1 MSVYARELDML
12 DRFFLREN
20 PALPLRVPVGHASK
34 DEAGYLQTRVTEA
47 NCVDDVRWS
56 AATWRI
62 NV

>member
-47 NCVDDVRWS
+47 NCVDDIVR
-56 AATWRI
+56 
-62 NV
+62 